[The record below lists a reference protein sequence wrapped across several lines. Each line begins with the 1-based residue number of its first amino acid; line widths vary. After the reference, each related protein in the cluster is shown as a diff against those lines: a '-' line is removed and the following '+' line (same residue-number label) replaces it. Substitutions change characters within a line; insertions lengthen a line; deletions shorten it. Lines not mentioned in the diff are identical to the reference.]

1 MLKTK
6 LLSIFVAF
14 ALMVTVGGVYAA
26 WNYTNDE
33 QVIESKNFN
42 ATIAIDEASVNG
54 VPGVLSVNDTGLPSY
69 KVENDGDYH
78 TILESNGSI
87 TVTYTPNEGTAIQ
100 TVNLKCDIV
109 LTNHRLNGTTN
120 IFNLTGGAQDPDNV
134 IEIEKTLTASNIGG
148 ATTWTISTS
157 DIGLVL
163 TDSFLLDTYAEW
175 NAFNTALTSCT
186 LSFIISV
193 VD

>member
-14 ALMVTVGGVYAA
+14 ALMVTVGGVYAS
-26 WNYTNDE
+26 WNYTNDN
-33 QVIESKNFN
+33 QVIETKIFN
-42 ATIAIDEASVNG
+42 TTIAIDEASVNG
-54 VPGVLSVNDTGLPSY
+54 VPGVLSLNDTDVLSY
-69 KVENDGDYH
+69 KIENDGDYH
-78 TILESNGSI
+78 TILESNGSLI
-87 TVTYTPNEGTAIQ
+87 VTYTPNEGTAIQ

-120 IFNLTGGAQDPDNV
+120 IFNLTGGTPDPDNV
-134 IEIEKTLTASNIGG
+134 IEIEKALTASNIGG
-148 ATTWTISTS
+148 ATTWTISPS
-157 DIGLVL
+157 DVGLVL
-163 TDSFLLDTYAEW
+163 TESFLLDTYAEW
-175 NAFNTALTSCT
+175 NTFNTSLTNCT